1 LAAAFGAS
9 LTLGFAGAAA
19 FTGAGL
25 AATGFFFAATGLALA
40 EALFA
45 AVLPAEAFAGAVF
58 GLLRV
63 DIVFP
68 VPLSAA
74 GKRTRSPQHCGAALR
89 PPNH

>member
-1 LAAAFGAS
+1 
-9 LTLGFAGAAA
+9 LGFTKAGA

-25 AATGFFFAATGLALA
+25 AVTGFFFAVTGLALA

-45 AVLPAEAFAGAVF
+45 AVLPVEVFAVAVF
-58 GLLRV
+58 DLVRV

-68 VPLSAA
+68 IPLSA
-74 GKRTRSPQHCGAALR
+74 GGRRMRPPQHCGAALR

>member
-1 LAAAFGAS
+1 
-9 LTLGFAGAAA
+9 LGFTGVAA
-19 FTGAGL
+19 FTGVGF
-25 AATGFFFAATGLALA
+25 AATGFFFACTGLALA

-45 AVLPAEAFAGAVF
+45 AVLPAEAFAGVVF
-58 GLLRV
+58 DLVRV

-74 GKRTRSPQHCGAALR
+74 GKRTRPPQHCGAALR